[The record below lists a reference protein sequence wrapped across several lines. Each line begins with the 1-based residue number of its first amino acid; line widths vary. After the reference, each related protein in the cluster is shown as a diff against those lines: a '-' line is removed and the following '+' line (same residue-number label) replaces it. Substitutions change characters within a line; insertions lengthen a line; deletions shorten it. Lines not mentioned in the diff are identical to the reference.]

1 MSLCLT
7 LAAKEAWAN
16 TPPKKPSQSQLAE
29 LLETNKQTLSMT
41 ENGQRKAPI
50 KKLIKLHNIFGVTA
64 NELLPKDWQS
74 FDKSQIKQ
82 TSSFYGTFLPIV
94 G

>member
-1 MSLCLT
+1 MSSLSRKHEQIHHQRK
-7 LAAKEAWAN
+7 LA
-16 TPPKKPSQSQLAE
+16 KPSQSQLAE

-64 NELLPKDWQS
+64 NELLLK
-74 FDKSQIKQ
+74 
-82 TSSFYGTFLPIV
+82 Y
-94 G
+94 